1 MNQPKSTSERTYP
14 ELVDAFNEA
23 VMSIPESE
31 LDESALGEKILS
43 FMERHRGD
51 MQHAMVVGIRDA
63 DEAALLLNDNHRKMA
78 AMVTELEAEVAK
90 RTREA

>member
-31 LDESALGEKILS
+31 LDESPLGRRILYFIEKHQ
-43 FMERHRGD
+43 RD
-51 MQHAMVVGIRDA
+51 MQHAMVVEIRDA
-63 DEAALLLNDNHRKMA
+63 DEAALLRNDYHRNMA

-90 RTREA
+90 RARGA